1 MRVTRRDA
9 ILSGLA
15 AAATFGSPALAQAQ
29 ALPTL
34 KFGVGLKI
42 LNATFMNAM
51 IGERLG
57 FMREQG
63 YHLEGLALGSLSS
76 VFIGLDKGDLQFGV
90 ISPSVALP
98 LYAKGQ
104 LPPIQAFY
112 EYTYPYKWDVAVNP
126 ASPIKD
132 YAELKGK
139 KIGVSNLGATDYPV
153 TREVLKNIG
162 IDPDKDVSWVVVGE
176 GVSAGVALQRG
187 MVDALAYFDTGFG
200 AIEAAGMPLRYLP
213 RPHRVPFIGGFF
225 IGARRDYIE
234 KNRAACV
241 AFGRSI
247 AMSTVY
253 ILANPAA
260 GARAF
265 IDMFPGAAPRGVTPE
280 EAVQRTLKAVKRR
293 LTLYRSPY
301 KGAKLGSIQESEW
314 RAEADFIGLKIPD
327 VRPLF
332 TNALIDPINDFDHAK
347 VIALAKSAKL

>member
-1 MRVTRRDA
+1 MRLTRRDA

-15 AAATFGSPALAQAQ
+15 AATFGPAAWAQTQ
-29 ALPTL
+29 VLPTL
-34 KFGVGLKI
+34 KLGVGLKI
-42 LNATFMNAM
+42 LNATFMNVM

-76 VFIGLDKGDLQFGV
+76 TFIAMDKGDIQFGV

-112 EYTYPYKWDVAVNP
+112 EYTYPYKWDVAVKP
-126 ASPIKD
+126 GSPIKD
-132 YAELKGK
+132 YADLKGK

-153 TREVLKNIG
+153 TREVLKNLG

-176 GVSAGVALQRG
+176 GVSAGVALERG
-187 MVDALAYFDTGFG
+187 VIDALAYYDTGFG
-200 AIEAAGMPLRYLP
+200 AIEGAGMQLRYLP
-213 RPHRVPFIGGFF
+213 RPDRIPFIGGFF
-225 IGARRDYIE
+225 IGARRDYIA

-265 IDMFPGAAPRGVTPE
+265 LDMFPGTAPRGVTPS
-280 EAVQRTLKAVKRR
+280 EAVQRTIETVKRR
-293 LTLYRSPY
+293 LTLYRPPY
-301 KGAKLGSIQESEW
+301 KGAKLGSIQEKEW
-314 RAEADFIGLKIPD
+314 RAEADFIGLKIAD
-327 VRPLF
+327 VKPLF
-332 TNALIDPINDFDHAK
+332 TNALIDEINEFDKEK
-347 VIALAKSAKL
+347 VIALAKAAKS

>member
-1 MRVTRRDA
+1 MRLTRRDA
-9 ILSGLA
+9 ILTGLA
-15 AAATFGSPALAQAQ
+15 AMAFAPPAFAQAPALQA
-29 ALPTL
+29 L

-42 LNATFMNAM
+42 LNATFMNVM

-57 FMREQG
+57 FVRRQG
-63 YHLEGLALGSLSS
+63 YHLEGLALGSLSG
-76 VFIGLDKGDLQFGV
+76 VFIALDKGDLQFGV

-98 LYAKGQ
+98 LYAKGE

-112 EYTYPYKWDVAVNP
+112 EYTYPYKWDVAVKLG
-126 ASPIKD
+126 SPIRSYD
-132 YAELKGK
+132 ELKGK

-162 IDPDKDVSWVVVGE
+162 INPDRDVSWVVVGE
-176 GVSAGVALQRG
+176 GVSAGVALERG
-187 MVDALAYFDTGFG
+187 VVDALAYYDTGFG
-200 AIEAAGMPLRYLP
+200 AIEAAGMKLRYLP
-213 RPHRVPFIGGFF
+213 RPRRIPFIGGFF

-253 ILANPAA
+253 ILTNPAA

-265 IDMFPGAAPRGVTPE
+265 LDMFPGTAPRGVTPQ
-280 EAVQRTLKAVKRR
+280 EAVKRTVEAVKRR

-327 VRPLF
+327 VKPLF
-332 TNALIDPINDFDHAK
+332 TNALIDDINDFDRAK
-347 VIALAKSAKL
+347 VVAMAKAAKA